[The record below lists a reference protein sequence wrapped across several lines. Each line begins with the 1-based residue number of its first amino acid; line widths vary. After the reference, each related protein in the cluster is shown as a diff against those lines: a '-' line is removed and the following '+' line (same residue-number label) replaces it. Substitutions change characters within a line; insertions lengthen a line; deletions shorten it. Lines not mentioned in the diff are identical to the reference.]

1 MLPFSTSIIS
11 ELSEVLWEMVL
22 VNGLK
27 VDGYYGGI
35 ILFFVFALWAFLTV
49 AILVIME
56 GLSAFLHALR
66 LHW

>member
-1 MLPFSTSIIS
+1 M
-11 ELSEVLWEMVL
+11 MK
-22 VNGLK
+22 GLK

-35 ILFFVFALWAFLTV
+35 ILFFVFAAWASLTIGV
-49 AILVIME
+49 LVLME